1 MRSVPSPGDA
11 IARRSGVDLKLEDW
25 DRCGRGVHTLLNLMP
40 SGKYLMEDFFYAGG
54 LPAVIRELGEAG
66 LLHKNALTVNG
77 ETIWANN
84 KSAPCWNRDVIHAFK
99 KPFKKN
105 TGIAVLRGNLCP
117 GGAIIKPSAATPKL
131 MKHRGRAVVFENIED
146 FHRRIDDPKLKIDAK
161 SVRKKL
167 EDRGYGVIT
176 TSARIDEAAEAY
188 EALVEDI
195 VVAAEIETTMRRLIE
210 EIEKVKRRVNALE
223 YRVIPELK
231 ATEAF
236 IRQRLEEME
245 RDNFMRLKRF
255 KAMRWSA
262 WSGRLPPSGGSRRT
276 RGLSCAPRS
285 RRSKAR
291 WKA

>member
-1 MRSVPSPGDA
+1 MAERGYRLLKLKRDALIVEFFRVLDRAKTLRSNLAEKYKTAEQRIV
-11 IARRSGVDLKLEDW
+11 IARAIEGSLGVRSAALASREVPTLDLK
-25 DRCGRGVHTLLNLMP
+25 T
-40 SGKYLMEDFFYAGG
+40 
-54 LPAVIRELGEAG
+54 
-66 LLHKNALTVNG
+66 KNVM
-77 ETIWANN
+77 
-84 KSAPCWNRDVIHAFK
+84 
-99 KPFKKN
+99 
-105 TGIAVLRGNLCP
+105 GIMVP
-117 GGAIIKPSAATPKL
+117 
-131 MKHRGRAVVFENIED
+131 
-146 FHRRIDDPKLKIDAK
+146 KIDAK

-255 KAMRWSA
+255 KAM
-262 WSGRLPPSGGSRRT
+262 
-276 RGLSCAPRS
+276 
-285 RRSKAR
+285 
-291 WKA
+291 

>member
-1 MRSVPSPGDA
+1 MVLQNYKPTRSQLLQLRRTRRMAERGYRLLKLKRDA
-11 IARRSGVDLKLEDW
+11 LIVEFFRVLDRAKTLRSNLAEKYKTAEQRIVIARAIEGSLGVRSAALASREVPTLDLK
-25 DRCGRGVHTLLNLMP
+25 T
-40 SGKYLMEDFFYAGG
+40 
-54 LPAVIRELGEAG
+54 
-66 LLHKNALTVNG
+66 KNVM
-77 ETIWANN
+77 
-84 KSAPCWNRDVIHAFK
+84 
-99 KPFKKN
+99 
-105 TGIAVLRGNLCP
+105 GIIVP
-117 GGAIIKPSAATPKL
+117 
-131 MKHRGRAVVFENIED
+131 
-146 FHRRIDDPKLKIDAK
+146 KIDAK

-231 ATEAF
+231 ATEGF

-255 KAMRWSA
+255 KAM
-262 WSGRLPPSGGSRRT
+262 
-276 RGLSCAPRS
+276 
-285 RRSKAR
+285 
-291 WKA
+291 

>member
-1 MRSVPSPGDA
+1 MVLQNYKPTRSQLLQLRRTRRMAERGYRLLKLKRDA
-11 IARRSGVDLKLEDW
+11 LIVEFFRVLDRAKTLRSNLAEKYRTAEQRIVIARAIEGSLGVRSAALASREVPTLDLK
-25 DRCGRGVHTLLNLMP
+25 T
-40 SGKYLMEDFFYAGG
+40 
-54 LPAVIRELGEAG
+54 
-66 LLHKNALTVNG
+66 KNVM
-77 ETIWANN
+77 
-84 KSAPCWNRDVIHAFK
+84 
-99 KPFKKN
+99 
-105 TGIAVLRGNLCP
+105 GIIVP
-117 GGAIIKPSAATPKL
+117 
-131 MKHRGRAVVFENIED
+131 
-146 FHRRIDDPKLKIDAK
+146 KIDAK

-188 EALVEDI
+188 EALVEDV

-255 KAMRWSA
+255 KAM
-262 WSGRLPPSGGSRRT
+262 
-276 RGLSCAPRS
+276 
-285 RRSKAR
+285 
-291 WKA
+291 